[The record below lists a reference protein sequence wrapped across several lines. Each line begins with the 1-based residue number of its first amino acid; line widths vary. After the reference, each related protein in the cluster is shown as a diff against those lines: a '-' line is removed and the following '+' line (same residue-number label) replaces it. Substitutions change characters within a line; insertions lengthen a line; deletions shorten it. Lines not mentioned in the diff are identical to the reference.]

1 MCRCTSVRWEGTDI
15 QKHHLLVAC
24 SAELQPAR
32 QAAQAGCLSS
42 GPAAPVGALC
52 ACCGRAQQH
61 DGFTAATF
69 VVGDE
74 EYRDNDAV
82 MLSADNTDVRPARVC

>member
-1 MCRCTSVRWEGTDI
+1 MIRPDRHTGAPSKQLVMEVSLHELARLIASLTGQLHQLATDA
-15 QKHHLLVAC
+15 HDYF
-24 SAELQPAR
+24 
-32 QAAQAGCLSS
+32 
-42 GPAAPVGALC
+42 
-52 ACCGRAQQH
+52 CGAQQH

-82 MLSADNTDVRPARVC
+82 MLSADNTDVRLTWVQIGS